1 MTPDD
6 LQPQPT
12 EKTLDAITQQL
23 GEILARQGI
32 GRQVSGGRLVPRFS
46 RRIYNGGSYFLLEL
60 DTGASSIPGKVSAEK
75 LKKMDHT
82 LTALSGLRVRSLNT
96 HGITYAVQTDNERD
110 RPLPDRMRL
119 DFRKRPPRGK
129 YRIPIGYNH
138 KQGHLWLS
146 LLGTSH
152 ILVGGESR
160 SGKSTFLN
168 ALLAGLLPYHSPQE
182 LNVVFVDPKA
192 VEFNIWDGI
201 PHQIAPIAET
211 AETALPILNALV
223 DEMQERRIRFKA
235 ARVKSLSQYNATA
248 TELLPLIVVVLD
260 ELTDLTEEDRQ
271 LYRPL
276 TRLASKGAAFGILL
290 VVATQNPNFEV
301 VPTVI
306 RSNLSTRL
314 GFRVAN
320 AAVSRTILGE
330 NVDGRGCHQVP
341 RTKRGRFVL
350 RYDAE
355 LVEMQGFYISDEMA
369 IQIAD
374 QLRRSDTRAPRL
386 ALVQTAPESEERSGN
401 NQVSPQEALVLT
413 DEQWHVLQIAIDDLD
428 GELSINRLFDEIK
441 CQDVDISRHRLIEFG
456 QQLETL
462 GWVTAGEGSNGRRC
476 TDALIEQ
483 VARHFEGNGTQK
495 GKALSQFPETV
506 LEWNET
512 LGTVH
517 E

>member
-1 MTPDD
+1 MT
-6 LQPQPT
+6 QPT
-12 EKTLDAITQQL
+12 EETLDAITHQL

-46 RRIYNGGSYFLLEL
+46 RRIYNGGAYFLLEL
-60 DTGASSIPGKVSAEK
+60 DTAVSSIAGKVSAEK

-96 HGITYAVQTDNERD
+96 HGITYAVQTDAERD
-110 RPLPDRMRL
+110 RPLPDRVRL
-119 DFRKRPPRGK
+119 DFRQRAAGGK
-129 YRIPIGYNH
+129 YLIPVGYNH

-152 ILVGGESR
+152 ILIGGESR

-168 ALLAGLLPYHSPQE
+168 ALLAGLLPCHSPQS

-223 DEMQERRIRFKA
+223 SEMQERRIRFKA
-235 ARVKSLSQYNATA
+235 ARVKSLSQYNTVAA
-248 TELLPLIVVVLD
+248 PGGRLPLIVVVLD

-341 RTKRGRFVL
+341 RTKRGRFML

-355 LVEMQGFYISDEMA
+355 LIEMQGFYISDEMA

-374 QLRRSDTRAPRL
+374 RLRKSEARAPQL
-386 ALVQTAPESEERSGN
+386 ALVQTAPEGEGQSEDIQMVPR
-401 NQVSPQEALVLT
+401 EALALS
-413 DEQWHVLQIAIDDLD
+413 DEQWQVLRIAIDDLD

-441 CQDVDISRHRLIEFG
+441 CRGVDISRHRLIDFG

-462 GWVTAGEGSNGRRC
+462 GWVTVGEGSNGRRC
-476 TDALIEQ
+476 TDALIDQ
-483 VARHFEGNGTQK
+483 VARHFERNGTQQRE
-495 GKALSQFPETV
+495 AFSQFREAI
-506 LEWNET
+506 LERNET